1 MHEREVKVVFVTRTE
16 VSVLICL
23 QISTTVLSWSKRDG
37 RCCGMGGAVDWN
49 AFPDK
54 FHQSAKK
61 ILVKMNQNAH
71 LIADN
76 MKRTVE
82 ELLGRNR

>member
-1 MHEREVKVVFVTRTE
+1 
-16 VSVLICL
+16 
-23 QISTTVLSWSKRDG
+23 
-37 RCCGMGGAVDWN
+37 MGGAVDWN
-49 AFPDK
+49 AFPDR
-54 FHQSAKK
+54 FQQSAKK

>member
-1 MHEREVKVVFVTRTE
+1 
-16 VSVLICL
+16 
-23 QISTTVLSWSKRDG
+23 
-37 RCCGMGGAVDWN
+37 MGGAVDWN

>member
-1 MHEREVKVVFVTRTE
+1 MRSSQGLKYLCSFGCR
-16 VSVLICL
+16 SLP
-23 QISTTVLSWSKRDG
+23 QYFPGAS
-37 RCCGMGGAVDWN
+37 GMGGAVDWN

-54 FHQSAKK
+54 FQQSAKK

>member
-1 MHEREVKVVFVTRTE
+1 
-16 VSVLICL
+16 
-23 QISTTVLSWSKRDG
+23 
-37 RCCGMGGAVDWN
+37 MGGAVDWN

-54 FHQSAKK
+54 FHQSATK
-61 ILVKMNQNAH
+61 ILGKMNQNAH

-76 MKRTVE
+76 IKRTVE